1 MSLAWSSCTSAS
13 PSGRGS
19 ANTCARSAAL
29 RSTSRGSSAATRSW
43 TPLELHRR
51 GTIAFLP
58 MPPVTQALIVVNVAV
73 FLLQMATDLPLIE
86 WFALWPV
93 SSGLEAGPG
102 FEPWQLISYSFLHG
116 GVAHILFNMFALY
129 MFDVVMLWL
138 LLLRFYLVY

>member
-13 PSGRGS
+13 PGGRDS
-19 ANTCARSAAL
+19 ADTCARSAAS

-43 TPLELHRR
+43 TPLERRRR

-73 FLLQMATDLPLIE
+73 FLLQMATDLPLID

-93 SSGLEAGPG
+93 STGLEASSG

-116 GVAHILFNMFALY
+116 GVAHILFNMLARD
-129 MFDVVMLWL
+129 MFDRRTWRMFVSRLHHT
-138 LLLRFYLVY
+138 

>member
-13 PSGRGS
+13 PSGRDS

-29 RSTSRGSSAATRSW
+29 RSTNRGSSAATRSW

-73 FLLQMATDLPLIE
+73 FLLQMATVFPLIE
-86 WFALWPV
+86 WFALWAV
-93 SSGLEAGPG
+93 VSGLESGPG
-102 FEPWQLISYSFLHG
+102 CEPWQLIRYGFLHAR
-116 GVAHILFNMFALY
+116 V
-129 MFDVVMLWL
+129 
-138 LLLRFYLVY
+138 